1 MFECLNGGRYPV
13 TMVMAVA
20 WLALLAELMMEG
32 ADAVRALAFQSLYNN
47 HYITIRLGVAGG
59 LSQATCH
66 PLTESRLFYIY
77 Y

>member
-1 MFECLNGGRYPV
+1 MSKWRQVPRYDGDGGR
-13 TMVMAVA
+13 
-20 WLALLAELMMEG
+20 LARPAGRADDGGGGRG
-32 ADAVRALAFQSLYNN
+32 ARICVYQSLYNN